1 MPEIPTKEVLS
12 MQNEGKND
20 AEIIKVLTEKGFS
33 PTKIVE
39 ALNQAKIKK
48 TVSGEEAKTPS
59 IIESFEEAP
68 KPTTQAEIMAQ
79 TQQKQRVQPIQPSPQ
94 QPRIVE
100 ETPAPTM
107 QLQPQEE
114 AYPYAYPT
122 QEETPRIEAETV
134 EEIAEEVVNEKWEE
148 FKKKLGD
155 IPEWKRLTE
164 NKLESINE
172 RIKRTED
179 MLDKIQ
185 LSVMGKVQ
193 QYSQNV
199 KDLGAE
205 MRSLETGF
213 SKILDPLIDNIK
225 ELKKITEKIKK
236 K

>member
-1 MPEIPTKEVLS
+1 
-12 MQNEGKND
+12 
-20 AEIIKVLTEKGFS
+20 
-33 PTKIVE
+33 
-39 ALNQAKIKK
+39 
-48 TVSGEEAKTPS
+48 
-59 IIESFEEAP
+59 
-68 KPTTQAEIMAQ
+68 MAQ

-107 QLQPQEE
+107 QPQPQEE

-193 QYSQNV
+193 QYGQNV